1 MALWQTL
8 STLFHRRDGN
18 AAVRPEVRA
27 VDVAVSG
34 GAHAGRVAS
43 GSKRLTLD
51 EQFARMRRVIET
63 ATDEAQS
70 VQVKHVTARSRIDAT
85 ELSLRR
91 MLAEIEDIMP
101 VLPMAS
107 LGSSASTKPSPV
119 RAVAL
124 AA

>member
-1 MALWQTL
+1 MALWQKL

-18 AAVRPEVRA
+18 TAVRPDARA
-27 VDVAVSG
+27 EP
-34 GAHAGRVAS
+34 
-43 GSKRLTLD
+43 GSRRLSLD
-51 EQFARMRRVIET
+51 EQFARMRRLIET

-91 MLAEIEDIMP
+91 MLAEIEEIMP

-107 LGSSASTKPSPV
+107 LGRSASTTPSPV

>member
-8 STLFHRRDGN
+8 STLFHRRDGS
-18 AAVRPEVRA
+18 AVVRQDVLA
-27 VDVAVSG
+27 VGATGASG
-34 GAHAGRVAS
+34 TLAGRVAS

-101 VLPMAS
+101 VLPMVS
-107 LGSSASTKPSPV
+107 LGRSGSKSPSPV
-119 RAVAL
+119 RTIAL